1 MVVDDLA
8 DPRSTGVQSVERAFL
23 LLEALADQPR
33 PLGVTELARASGLS
47 LGTIHRLLRTLV
59 ELGYVRQDH
68 SRSYGLG
75 HALIR
80 LGEHATTGLASW
92 SRPLLERVVGELN
105 ESVNLAV
112 LENDQVVYIAHV
124 PSSQSM
130 RTFTE
135 VGSRVPAHGTG
146 VGKAMLA
153 QLAAHELR
161 ALVGRTGLPSA
172 TPYTVTDRE
181 RLSTELQEVA
191 RQGFALDEEEQ
202 ELGVR
207 CVAVPVAGAVPP
219 LAVSV
224 SGPRSRVTDEMVQ
237 RAVPLLQEVAAA
249 IANET
254 TRNEGQQRL

>member
-8 DPRSTGVQSVERAFL
+8 DTRSTGVQSVERAFL

-33 PLGVTELARASGLS
+33 PLGVTELASASGLS

-92 SRPLLERVVGELN
+92 SRPLLDQVVREVN

-112 LENDQVVYIAHV
+112 LENDQVVYVAHV

-135 VGSRVPAHGTG
+135 VGSRVPAHSTG

-153 QLAAHELR
+153 QLGDHGLR
-161 ALVGRTGLPSA
+161 ALLHRTGMPSA
-172 TPYTVTDRE
+172 TEHTMTDPDQ
-181 RLSTELQEVA
+181 LAMELQDVA

-207 CVAVPVAGAVPP
+207 CVAVPVIGAVPP

-224 SGPRSRVTDEMVQ
+224 SGPRSRVTDALVQ
-237 RAVPLLQEVAAA
+237 QAVPLLQEVAAA

-254 TRNEGQQRL
+254 TRNEGQQRQ